1 MYIDVKIGGHYIA
14 AATQHGRL
22 SKPPGEGSLEKEENE
37 DNFPQNPIGI
47 IQAMYVLSFEYQNS

>member
-1 MYIDVKIGGHYIA
+1 MA
-14 AATQHGRL
+14 AATQHSRL
-22 SKPPGEGSLEKEENE
+22 PSPPGEGSLEKEENE